1 VESVIYAWLT
11 LVASLALWP
20 LGLSWLYATVAAVV
34 GGLFVA
40 EAHGML
46 GRIRR
51 GEAARPMR
59 LFHWSTTY
67 LTIVFVAIAV
77 DALIRW

>member
-1 VESVIYAWLT
+1 MS
-11 LVASLALWP
+11 
-20 LGLSWLYATVAAVV
+20 
-34 GGLFVA
+34 
-40 EAHGML
+40 

-77 DALIRW
+77 DVLVS